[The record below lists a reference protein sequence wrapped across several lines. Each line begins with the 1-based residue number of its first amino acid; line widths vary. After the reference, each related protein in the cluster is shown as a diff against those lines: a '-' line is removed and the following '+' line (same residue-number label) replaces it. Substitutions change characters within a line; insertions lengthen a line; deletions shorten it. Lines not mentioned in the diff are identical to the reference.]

1 MLHFKSTF
9 REIVFILLSIFQ
21 TETLETILG
30 VRENNSSFFS
40 KADSRVTKDLGSKQG
55 TIPDSLHGKTINSSE
70 YINK

>member
-1 MLHFKSTF
+1 M
-9 REIVFILLSIFQ
+9 FQ

-40 KADSRVTKDLGSKQG
+40 KGDSRVTKEMGNKQG
-55 TIPDSLHGKTINSSE
+55 TIPDSLHGKTISFTE